1 MLSTMINTTLY
12 ILLKNNLLTLY
23 VGIYNYAI
31 YLVAPYGVKSI
42 STTAQQKEKKKEN
55 DRSLDTKSSNVSNS
69 KKMKLFYR

>member
-42 STTAQQKEKKKEN
+42 STTAQQKEKKKKTTGVWTPSHQMYQTA
-55 DRSLDTKSSNVSNS
+55 RK
-69 KKMKLFYR
+69 